1 MPRRFLRYR
10 AERPGPLRTAM
21 SSPTLY
27 LTAFLVAWLALV
39 SPIAV
44 CAFLSLF
51 RGRGVRGRWL
61 FVLAG
66 PVLAYTILWLVL
78 MLLYIPAAFAVI
90 FLVPSTMDVLGVG
103 PFWLPLASWVVG
115 KEPFL
120 AAGAAGL
127 LSCWLVTFVWPRWPG
142 VLAALRDPPSKTH

>member
-1 MPRRFLRYR
+1 MPQRFSRRQAKRR
-10 AERPGPLRTAM
+10 VPLHTAM
-21 SSPTLY
+21 SSATLY
-27 LTAFLVAWLALV
+27 LTALLVAWLALV

-51 RGRGVRGRWL
+51 LGRGVRGHWL

-66 PVLAYTILWLVL
+66 PLLAYTILWLVL

-90 FLVPSTMDVLGVG
+90 FLVPSTMDLLGVR

-115 KEPFL
+115 KEPFI

-127 LSCWLVTFVWPRWPG
+127 LSCWLATYVWPRWPG
-142 VLAALRDPPSKTH
+142 VFAALRDPPSKVH